1 MTVTTKSGRVLPTL
15 DDVLGNYLS
24 DPDKRREFDRG
35 MDALR
40 FGVQVAFRCEE
51 LGLTPEQVEALSG
64 IPPASLLRI
73 QTRELPDTLTQ
84 MRLARVLRARIIVEP
99 SGQWTLETVGQLAQA
114 A

>member
-1 MTVTTKSGRVLPTL
+1 M
-15 DDVLGNYLS
+15 
-24 DPDKRREFDRG
+24 
-35 MDALR
+35 ALR

-64 IPPASLLRI
+64 IPPASFLQI
-73 QTRELPDTLTQ
+73 QTGDLPDTMTQ

-99 SGQWTLETVGQLAQA
+99 SGQWILEAVGELAKA